1 MIIKSTTTL
10 SGAESASHSPRSQ
23 AKSMAEQNRINLE
36 QHAVGEIR
44 ITNGLASMCL
54 GYRSYGGGSGVLW
67 ATPTEQV
74 EFSVRGR
81 RHGYYRGICQA
92 IHPKR
97 KSISILIVEGNT
109 WGELKIGSTVE
120 LHADAIGRYHRTN
133 RLTDVN
139 LVDLAKKAE
148 ETTYQNAAFEGI
160 TCDEINESFKK
171 DFEELSKHFLGE
183 KAYGRSLDFFHAYK
197 NFADHLRYSKSDLYT
212 QPPKRTLAAARKV
225 RTLLGLEGKNVVM
238 GENDLI
244 PANLTSSQSAAYG
257 AVCGALVG
265 DASGGVLEF
274 MERKPTQRDV
284 DYALNMPGGGVFKL
298 APGQIT
304 DDGELT
310 LCLLRALADRDGA
323 YDANLVARYY
333 IDWAYS
339 EPFDIGMA
347 TSSALKVTGYELG
360 EAAKLVYRSAAE
372 NNKGSKANGALM
384 RITPLAVASAKYSEE
399 DAVRFAIADSR
410 MTHPHVTCGE
420 VNAAYVLAIRHL
432 ILNPGDSEG
441 AVATA
446 YNYLQSTMNE
456 AAEWMENAINGDLPD
471 AHPQAGYVR
480 IAFTYAFYHLK
491 QRSSFR
497 AALSD
502 TLVRGG
508 DTDTNACIVGGLMG
522 AYRGINKLIE
532 SEATRKLIYPVLM
545 CDPSLGQKR
554 PEVYHAENAPAW
566 LNRLQ

>member
-1 MIIKSTTTL
+1 MD
-10 SGAESASHSPRSQ
+10 
-23 AKSMAEQNRINLE
+23 LE
-36 QHAVGEIR
+36 DHKVGEIR
-44 ITNGLASMCL
+44 IVDGLASMCL
-54 GYRSYGGGSGVLW
+54 GYRSYGGGSGSIW

-74 EFSVRGR
+74 EFSVHGR

-109 WGELKIGSTVE
+109 WGELKTGNTVE
-120 LHADAIGRYHRTN
+120 IHADAIGRYHRTN
-133 RLTDVN
+133 RLSDVN

-148 ETTYQNAAFEGI
+148 ETTYQNAVFEGI
-160 TCDEINESFKK
+160 TRDELDEAFKK
-171 DFEELSKHFLGE
+171 DFQELSKHFIGE
-183 KAYGRSLDFFHAYK
+183 KAYVKALDFFNAYK
-197 NFADHLRYSKSDLYT
+197 HFSDHLRDSKTDLYT

-225 RTLLGLEGKNVVM
+225 RTLLGLEGKSVVM
-238 GENDLI
+238 GDNEII
-244 PANLTSSQSAAYG
+244 PTNLNSSQSAAYG

-265 DASGGVLEF
+265 DAAGGVLEF
-274 MERKPTQRDV
+274 MGKKPTRSDV
-284 DYALNMPGGGVFKL
+284 DRALGMPGGGVFSL

-310 LCLLRALADRDGA
+310 LCLLRALADRDGK

-347 TSSALKVTGYELG
+347 TGSALRVTGYELS
-360 EAAKLVYRSAAE
+360 EPAKLVYKAAAE

-399 DAVRFAIADSR
+399 DAVRFAKVDSR

-432 ILNPGDSEG
+432 VLNPGDSEG
-441 AVATA
+441 AVTAA
-446 YNYLQSTMNE
+446 YNYLQSSMNE
-456 AAEWMENAINGDLPD
+456 AAEWMENAIDGDLPD

-502 TLVRGG
+502 TLARGG
-508 DTDTNACIVGGLMG
+508 DTDTNACIVGGLIG
-522 AYRGINKLIE
+522 AYRGINKLNE

-554 PEVYHAENAPAW
+554 PEIYHVSGWNNW
-566 LNRLQ
+566 INRI

>member
-1 MIIKSTTTL
+1 MDS
-10 SGAESASHSPRSQ
+10 EEYQ
-23 AKSMAEQNRINLE
+23 
-36 QHAVGEIR
+36 VGEVR

-54 GYRSYGGGSGVLW
+54 GYRSYGGGSGLIW
-67 ATPTEQV
+67 ATPAEQV

-97 KSISILIVEGNT
+97 KSISILISEGNT
-109 WGELKIGSTVE
+109 WGDLKVGTTVE
-120 LHADAIGRYHRTN
+120 IYAERIGRYHRTN
-133 RLTDVN
+133 RFTDIN
-139 LVDLAKKAE
+139 LVDLAKSVEE
-148 ETTYQNAAFEGI
+148 ETFQNAVFLRLTKRELE
-160 TCDEINESFKK
+160 DSFKA

-183 KAYGRSLDFFHAYK
+183 KAYLKSQTFFDAYK
-197 NFADHLRYSKSDLYT
+197 HFIDHLGYSEIDLYNS
-212 QPPKRTLAAARKV
+212 PSKRTLVAARNV
-225 RTLLGLEGKNVVM
+225 RTLLGLEGKSIKMNEHQIIP
-238 GENDLI
+238 ENL
-244 PANLTSSQSAAYG
+244 NSSQSAAYG
-257 AVCGALVG
+257 AICGALVG
-265 DASGGVLEF
+265 DAAGGVLEF

-304 DDGELT
+304 DDGEMT

-323 YDANLVARYY
+323 YDANLVSRYY

-339 EPFDIGMA
+339 DPFDIGMA
-347 TSSALKVTGYELG
+347 TGSALRVTGYELG
-360 EAAKLVYRSAAE
+360 EEAKLVYRSAAE
-372 NNKGSKANGALM
+372 NNMGSKANGALM
-384 RITPLAVASAKYSEE
+384 RITPFAVASAKYSEE

-410 MTHPHVTCGE
+410 MTHPHITCGE
-420 VNAAYVLAIRHL
+420 VNAAYVLAIRQL

-441 AVATA
+441 AIATA

-456 AAEWMENAINGDLPD
+456 ATEWMENAIDGDLPD

-502 TLVRGG
+502 TLARGG

-532 SEATRKLIYPVLM
+532 SEATRKLIFPVLM

-554 PEVYHAENAPAW
+554 PDVYHAENLSSW
-566 LNRLQ
+566 ITRLL